1 MSTTRPFKQVLLQ
14 ALLQAWNERGTDA
27 SNRLGRILVALLLL
41 TQIDAVAQC
50 AMCRTTVE
58 SSISNGR
65 SNIATGLNTGILYL
79 LAAPYLIVAAIA
91 FLWFRQSKQ
100 EQQAR
105 LAKLRLRQKVSQL
118 FSNNA

>member
-1 MSTTRPFKQVLLQ
+1 M
-14 ALLQAWNERGTDA
+14 
-27 SNRLGRILVALLLL
+27 VALLLL

-58 SSISNGR
+58 STISNGR

-91 FLWFRQSKQ
+91 ILWFRQSKQ

-105 LAKLRLRQKVSQL
+105 LAKLQLRQKVSQL
-118 FSNNA
+118 FSSTS

>member
-1 MSTTRPFKQVLLQ
+1 MYKKILLF
-14 ALLQAWNERGTDA
+14 
-27 SNRLGRILVALLLL
+27 VVLLLL
-41 TQIDAVAQC
+41 TQVDAIAQC

-79 LAAPYLIVAAIA
+79 LSAPYLIVGAIA

-100 EQQAR
+100 EQQTR
-105 LAKLRLRQKVSQL
+105 LAKLQLRQKVSQL